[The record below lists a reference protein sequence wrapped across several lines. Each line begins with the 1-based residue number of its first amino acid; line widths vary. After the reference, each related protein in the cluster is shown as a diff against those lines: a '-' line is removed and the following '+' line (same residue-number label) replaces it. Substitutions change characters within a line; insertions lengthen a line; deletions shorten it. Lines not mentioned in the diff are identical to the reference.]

1 MIGTRIR
8 QARLLATM
16 SQQDVADALVDAG
29 FTTSKAKIIA
39 YEKDRDIPSAPILME
54 MSRLFDVPP
63 VWLMHKP
70 KQNVELQGYRKQS
83 ALRKKTRETIEAYV
97 RDVAELHIELRGQL
111 CPDMDFSF
119 PKCVNV
125 VDFDGA
131 EKAAIVLR
139 KSWKLDDAPISN
151 LTHVAEDN
159 GVVVIDWD
167 RNTEHFDGLSIWYG
181 KDVPVILTKCDV
193 SADRKRFNLA
203 HELGHLVMHTPKDM
217 PEKQIEK
224 LAHRFAGAL
233 LVPAEVA
240 IHELG
245 EKRDRISIPELG
257 KLKQKYGLSMQ
268 GWIYR
273 AKDLEI
279 ISPDIASSFWP
290 EINRRGWKK
299 REPCEF
305 VADEKPALLKQMI
318 YRALDKGVIS
328 PYQVLQVLP
337 DFEIADEDGG
347 TGIFPT
353 ASDLLSMPRYERER
367 YLDISFAL
375 AKDEEFE
382 RFEVIGEEE
391 F

>member
-1 MIGTRIR
+1 MT
-8 QARLLATM
+8 
-16 SQQDVADALVDAG
+16 QQDVADALVDAG
-29 FTTSKAKIIA
+29 FTTSKAKIIT

-63 VWLMHKP
+63 IWLMHKP

-83 ALRKKTRETIEAYV
+83 ALRMKTRETIEAYV
-97 RDVAELHIELRGQL
+97 RDVAELHIELRSQL

-159 GVVVIDWD
+159 GLVVIDWD

-203 HELGHLVMHTPKDM
+203 HELGHLVMHTPEDM
-217 PEKQIEK
+217 PEKLIEK

-233 LVPAEVA
+233 LVPANVA
-240 IHELG
+240 FQELSKCG
-245 EKRDRISIPELG
+245 ARIGFPKLG
-257 KLKQKYGLSMQ
+257 TLKQKYGLSLQ
-268 GWIYR
+268 GWVYR
-273 AKDLEI
+273 AKDLGI
-279 ISPDIASSFWP
+279 LSPELATKYWT
-290 EINRRGWKK
+290 ELNRRGWKK
-299 REPCEF
+299 CEPYEF

-318 YRALDKGVIS
+318 SRAVEAGLVS
-328 PYQVLQVLP
+328 PFRILQVFP
-337 DFEIADEDGG
+337 DYEFADEDVVPD
-347 TGIFPT
+347 IFPT
-353 ASDLLSMPRYERER
+353 ASELLTMPAEKRQRL
-367 YLDISFAL
+367 LDISFAL
-375 AKDEEFE
+375 ARNEDFE
-382 RFEVIGEEE
+382 IFEAFGEEE